1 MIRVGVNGYGTI
13 GKRVAD
19 AVRLQPDMELIGVA
33 KTRPNFEAET
43 ALRKGYSLYS
53 AIPERS
59 HRFTD
64 AGMELDGTVEDL
76 AGESDVIVDAT
87 PAARSTLRVGA
98 AFVPRI
104 RGRTDSVS
112 RPVPNW
118 WSRLPCAS

>member
-1 MIRVGVNGYGTI
+1 
-13 GKRVAD
+13 
-19 AVRLQPDMELIGVA
+19 MELIGVA